1 MPFKVVFNVDNEYL
15 TAYSTENFSIENRT
29 HAGKP
34 LLRGKHTIIAGY
46 AYKDSLTY
54 N

>member
-1 MPFKVVFNVDNEYL
+1 MPFKVVFHVDNEYL